1 MGLSCRMFLLDQN
14 DSLLCL
20 PSTKFERMLRDPK
33 SLRFPG
39 FAGTR
44 VRMVD
49 VIVELQNRQA
59 IHVAW
64 TTFGLLA
71 FDDEGYFDASAFDRH
86 QRARAEL
93 ALAPRPEPGST
104 ATVVDAADRFVAQG
118 GRWAPSRALAR
129 LIDAAAMGR
138 TRCPRL

>member
-14 DSLLCL
+14 DCLVCL

-33 SLRFPG
+33 SLRFPA

-44 VRMVD
+44 LRMVE
-49 VIVELQNRQA
+49 VIVELRNRQA
-59 IHVAW
+59 IRVVW
-64 TTFGLLA
+64 STFGLLA

-93 ALAPRPEPGST
+93 ALDLRPEPRRK

-118 GRWAPSRALAR
+118 GRWAPSRTLAR
-129 LIDAAAMGR
+129 LIDAAALGR
-138 TRCPRL
+138 TKCPRL

>member
-14 DSLLCL
+14 DSLVCL

-33 SLRFPG
+33 SLRFPH

-49 VIVELQNRQA
+49 VVVELRNRQA
-59 IHVAW
+59 IGVW

-93 ALAPRPEPGST
+93 ALAPRRGT
-104 ATVVDAADRFVAQG
+104 
-118 GRWAPSRALAR
+118 W
-129 LIDAAAMGR
+129 
-138 TRCPRL
+138 

>member
-33 SLRFPG
+33 SLRFPR

-86 QRARAEL
+86 QRARVEL
-93 ALAPRPEPGST
+93 AVAPRPELGST

-138 TRCPRL
+138 TRCPRP